1 MRKLISAN
9 LMRLWLNK
17 AFWVTVLLMIGLES
31 AFCLLLLKQN
41 STRLDIVM
49 YTMVQI
55 IGILISVFL
64 SLFMGTEYNDGTLRN
79 KLIVGHKRSSVY
91 LASLIAGIA
100 AVTVIYLAWA
110 LTGGMFAVIIQA
122 LPTDLTIEISYSGIV
137 GWLACVSY
145 VAIFNLIGMLS
156 SNKAR
161 TSIGCVLTAFMLMF
175 AGLTCYSIARP
186 GFLPASKRAVF
197 QFLFEMNPFG
207 QTFQL
212 MTIDM
217 AMMWKLSAYSL
228 ILSAVLS
235 GIGIYVFNKKDLK

>member
-1 MRKLISAN
+1 MRRLISAN
-9 LMRLWLNK
+9 LMRLWHNK
-17 AFWVTVLLMIGLES
+17 AFWYSVLFMIGLES

-41 STRLDIVM
+41 SMRLDIVM
-49 YTMVQI
+49 YTMIQI

-79 KLIVGHKRSSVY
+79 KLIVGHKRSSIY
-91 LASLIAGIA
+91 LASLITDIA
-100 AVTVIYLAWA
+100 AVTVIYIAWA
-110 LTGGMFAVIIQA
+110 LTGIGFAVIVHA
-122 LPTDLTIEISYSGIV
+122 LPMHLTVEILYSGIV
-137 GWLACVSY
+137 SWLACVSY
-145 VAIFNLIGMLS
+145 AAIFNLIGMLS

-161 TSIGCVLTAFMLMF
+161 TSISCVLMAFMLMF

-186 GFLPASKRAVF
+186 GFLPASKSVVF
-197 QFLFEMNPFG
+197 QFLFELNPFG

-217 AMMWKLSAYSL
+217 TMMLKLSAYSL
-228 ILSAVLS
+228 ILSIVLS

>member
-91 LASLIAGIA
+91 LASLITGIA
-100 AVTVIYLAWA
+100 AVTVIYLAVA
-110 LTGGMFAVIIQA
+110 CLQSSFRHCQQ
-122 LPTDLTIEISYSGIV
+122 IS
-137 GWLACVSY
+137 
-145 VAIFNLIGMLS
+145 
-156 SNKAR
+156 
-161 TSIGCVLTAFMLMF
+161 
-175 AGLTCYSIARP
+175 
-186 GFLPASKRAVF
+186 
-197 QFLFEMNPFG
+197 Q
-207 QTFQL
+207 
-212 MTIDM
+212 
-217 AMMWKLSAYSL
+217 
-228 ILSAVLS
+228 
-235 GIGIYVFNKKDLK
+235 